1 MGKRIKG
8 LNITAR
14 LVYILVFA
22 LSAAVF
28 WFTRSGSGWTDLIL
42 NGCFDLIA
50 AIVLISYFAG
60 SVRPTVKMTAALE
73 DVTNTIRNRAAA
85 ADPKTLWAELGK
97 EKLFAGTVLA
107 PRWSTYVKAVKRQTR
122 ANPATADCDVAD
134 YIDEDLLA
142 SVGKKHFCDQI
153 SGIMTGLG
161 ILFTFIGL
169 VYGLR
174 SFDATTVESMQLSTQ
189 LLMSGIKVAFLTS
202 IFGLIYSLIFSLFY
216 RRTVK
221 LATEAL
227 YAFQDAF
234 DECVRPNSAHAGENA
249 IIRLQVEQNEL
260 LEKLAENIGSSV
272 SESLGA
278 SIRPVVN
285 DLSRT
290 LQGYVTVSIED
301 QKSGMD
307 KVVAYFLENM
317 NSSLGNI
324 FVQLR
329 TQTEEL
335 SQWQQTMIASTQK
348 FMAGVAG
355 AQDDLEQSRKYTQ
368 LIIERVENFTAS
380 TEGLVARQMDSL
392 RQIESFMNDYQALHK
407 AEKAYILEMAA
418 AARSAEVSSE
428 KSLEAAEAIGRMSG
442 SFLDT
447 MDQKTGELFNKLSAQ
462 VSVLGEDQRSSA
474 EVTHRQLESAG
485 DRLGE
490 ASAALSMVAQKNST
504 DMTLAAEKL
513 TDSLNGSFDRFDRQL
528 STLEQALAKLRVASE
543 ALDKSL
549 QALPVSASS
558 LDADLNKTA
567 KTLKSELSGLLG
579 AMTDTRKAL
588 EKFSADASRKLNR

>member
-1 MGKRIKG
+1 MGKRIRG

-14 LVYILVFA
+14 LVYIIVFA

-28 WFTRSGSGWTDLIL
+28 WTTRSGSGWTDLIL
-42 NGCFDLIA
+42 NGIFDLIA
-50 AIVLISYFAG
+50 AVVLIAYFAG
-60 SVRPTVKMTAALE
+60 CVRPMVKMTRALE
-73 DVTNTIRNRAAA
+73 DVTGTIRNRAAA
-85 ADPKTLWAELGK
+85 SDPKTLWSELGR
-97 EKLFAGTVLA
+97 EKLFAGTALA
-107 PRWSTYVKAVKRQTR
+107 ARWSAYVKTVKRQTR
-122 ANPATADCDVAD
+122 ANPATADCDIAD

-174 SFDATTVESMQLSTQ
+174 SFNAASVELMQESTQ
-189 LLMSGIKVAFLTS
+189 ILMAGIKVAFLTS
-202 IFGLIYSLIFSLFY
+202 IFGLIYSLIFTLFY
-216 RRTVK
+216 RRTVR

-227 YAFQDAF
+227 YSFQDCF

-249 IIRLQVEQNEL
+249 LIRLQAEQNEL
-260 LEKLAENIGSSV
+260 LETLAGTIGSSV
-272 SESLGA
+272 SESLSA
-278 SIRPVVN
+278 SIRPVID

-307 KVVAYFLENM
+307 KVVTYFLENM
-317 NSSLGNI
+317 NRSLGNI
-324 FVQLR
+324 FDQLR
-329 TQTEEL
+329 AQTEEL
-335 SQWQQTMIASTQK
+335 NRWQQTMISGMQK

-355 AQDDLEQSRKYTQ
+355 AQGDLEQSRKYTQ

-407 AEKAYILEMAA
+407 AEKAYIMEMAA
-418 AARSAEVSSE
+418 AAKNAEASSE

-447 MDQKTGELFNKLSAQ
+447 MDQKTGELFNKLHAQ
-462 VSVLGEDQRSSA
+462 LSVLGEDQRSSA
-474 EVTHRQLESAG
+474 EITHRHLESAG
-485 DRLGE
+485 ERLAE
-490 ASAALSMVAQKNST
+490 AAGALTMVAEKNST
-504 DMTLAAEKL
+504 DMTLASEKL
-513 TDSLNGSFDRFDRQL
+513 SDSLNGSFDRFDRQL
-528 STLEQALAKLRVASE
+528 STLEQSLAKLRVASE
-543 ALDKSL
+543 SVDKSL
-549 QALPVSASS
+549 QALPASASA

-567 KTLKSELSGLLG
+567 KTLKSEFSALLSAL
-579 AMTDTRKAL
+579 TDTRRAL
-588 EKFSADASRKLNR
+588 EKFSSDASRRLNR